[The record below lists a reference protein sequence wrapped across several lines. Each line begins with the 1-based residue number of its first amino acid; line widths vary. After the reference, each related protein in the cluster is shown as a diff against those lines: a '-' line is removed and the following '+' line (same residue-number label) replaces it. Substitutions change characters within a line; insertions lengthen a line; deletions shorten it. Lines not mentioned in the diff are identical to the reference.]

1 EDLHPVESR
10 PGGGVQLLLE
20 RARQA
25 HRGDRGSHRDLSSW
39 TTSISSKLSPFVS
52 LAVIAP
58 NPTAMQTPAVN
69 ADTDTQFSPPTPPTA
84 LQAPAVKPEPD
95 TQFSA
100 PAPATAEASTG
111 ARPPETAK
119 PIWVPRANPV
129 TRDVVGN
136 ISA

>member
-1 EDLHPVESR
+1 ATTTSPYTTLFRSVESR

-25 HRGDRGSHRDLSSW
+25 HRGDRSSHRDLSSW

-52 LAVIAP
+52 LAVIAT
-58 NPTAMQTPAVN
+58 NPTAMQTPAVK
-69 ADTDTQFSPPTPPTA
+69 AETDTQFSP
-84 LQAPAVKPEPD
+84 
-95 TQFSA
+95 

-119 PIWVPRANPV
+119 PI
-129 TRDVVGN
+129 
-136 ISA
+136 